1 MIMGVQSKNQED
13 FWEFALNPDNRR
25 KMDIIAKGVEI
36 FVEKLKM
43 SSDRVGRNQSEIETL
58 KKYRI

>member
-1 MIMGVQSKNQED
+1 
-13 FWEFALNPDNRR
+13 
-25 KMDIIAKGVEI
+25 MDIIAKGVEI

-43 SSDRVGRNQSEIETL
+43 NSDRVGRNQSEIETL